1 MSNGDVKAGALVKE
15 SGFSLFLREVLAV
28 FFPSCFLL
36 FSFILEVVLFY
47 PSAGNGLF
55 PVNCVAISGQE
66 EFFFVPVAGL
76 GLNMLLRPG
85 EPP

>member
-1 MSNGDVKAGALVKE
+1 MSNGDVKAGALIKE

-28 FFPSCFLL
+28 FFLPASSC
-36 FSFILEVVLFY
+36 FILEVVLFY

-66 EFFFVPVAGL
+66 EFFFVYLSPLQGW
-76 GLNMLLRPG
+76 G
-85 EPP
+85 